1 MIKNKKKFISYLI
14 ISIIFMIQNTSY
26 GSTKIRIVNKINNEI
41 ITNFDIQK
49 EYNYLV
55 ALNNELQ
62 KVPLNEALN
71 IAKES
76 LIREKIKTSELK
88 KIYKLENFNR
98 YDYLNRIFQNFYKK
112 LNINSEK
119 EFENYLKS
127 FDLSVEEVKQKI
139 KLEILW
145 NQLIGAK
152 FKNQINIDEEDLKE
166 KISKNNLNFK
176 KSIEYDLS
184 EIVFQAKTQE
194 ELTAKINEIKSNIEL
209 IGFRNTA
216 NKYSISESAKF
227 GGKIGKLQESQLS
240 SKIREELKKIE
251 INQVSK
257 PINIGGSFLLLFVND
272 KKEIKLEEDK
282 DKLLKK
288 MIESEKTRQFDQF
301 SQVYFNKIKLN
312 VQIESF

>member
-98 YDYLNRIFQNFYKK
+98 YDY
-112 LNINSEK
+112 
-119 EFENYLKS
+119 
-127 FDLSVEEVKQKI
+127 
-139 KLEILW
+139 
-145 NQLIGAK
+145 
-152 FKNQINIDEEDLKE
+152 
-166 KISKNNLNFK
+166 
-176 KSIEYDLS
+176 
-184 EIVFQAKTQE
+184 
-194 ELTAKINEIKSNIEL
+194 
-209 IGFRNTA
+209 
-216 NKYSISESAKF
+216 
-227 GGKIGKLQESQLS
+227 
-240 SKIREELKKIE
+240 
-251 INQVSK
+251 
-257 PINIGGSFLLLFVND
+257 
-272 KKEIKLEEDK
+272 
-282 DKLLKK
+282 
-288 MIESEKTRQFDQF
+288 
-301 SQVYFNKIKLN
+301 
-312 VQIESF
+312 